1 MARDTRYLPPQTPVR
16 IFLADPP
23 PPRLQRLTTWIMR
36 CYSASAA
43 FTRCNPKFKIMPQIV
58 NFGRIQGVSL
68 EPPVV
73 VERIL
78 VLSQNEI

>member
-1 MARDTRYLPPQTPVR
+1 
-16 IFLADPP
+16 
-23 PPRLQRLTTWIMR
+23 MR

-43 FTRCNPKFKIMPQIV
+43 FTRCNPKFKIMTQIV